1 MLFQGNEKGRDKIE
15 MQGSPHSN
23 KHETSM
29 KAKLWAGITQSGL
42 RLMTWCGG
50 DGKPSMKPMKPRAF
64 IGVDVV

>member
-1 MLFQGNEKGRDKIE
+1 MLFQGNEKSRDKIE

-42 RLMTWCGG
+42 RLMTWW
-50 DGKPSMKPMKPRAF
+50 
-64 IGVDVV
+64 VVMESPT